1 MLLDKQNE
9 FSDSQAVTAT
19 AISTNVIDTMPGNS
33 FTNVVQNLGGFAGAA
48 FLVVQV
54 DTTFTAGGAATL
66 TISLESDSTA
76 NLATSPTV
84 HFSTAALAV
93 ATLTAGRTLLVIP
106 LPLGDFERYL
116 GVRYTVATGPMTAG
130 AISAFLT
137 RDPQTWKPYAVASAS
152 NL

>member
-1 MLLDKQNE
+1 MLLDAQNE
-9 FSDSQAVTAT
+9 FSNSQAVTAT
-19 AISTNVIDTMPGNS
+19 AISTNVIDTLAGNS
-33 FTNVVQNLGGFAGAA
+33 FTNVVQNLGGFAGSAW
-48 FLVVQV
+48 LVVQV

-84 HFSTAALAV
+84 HFSTAPIALAS
-93 ATLTAGRTLLVIP
+93 LTVGAQLLIIP
-106 LPLGDFERYL
+106 LPFGSYERYL

-137 RDPQTWKPYAVASAS
+137 RDPQAWKPYPTASAS